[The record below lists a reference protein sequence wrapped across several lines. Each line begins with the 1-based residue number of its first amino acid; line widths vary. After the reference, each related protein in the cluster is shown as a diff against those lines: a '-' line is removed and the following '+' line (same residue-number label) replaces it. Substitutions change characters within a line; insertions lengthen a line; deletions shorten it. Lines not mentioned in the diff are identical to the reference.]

1 MRRKKREMKKTFK
14 LDEVDCANCASKMED
29 KISKIDGVRSASV
42 SFFAQKLTIEAD
54 DDIFERVLEQ
64 AEKIIKKI
72 EPDCRIVK

>member
-1 MRRKKREMKKTFK
+1 MSEAILERMSLPAPSLSVRTM
-14 LDEVDCANCASKMED
+14 
-29 KISKIDGVRSASV
+29 IGVRSASV